1 MVTSGSGQDRCPS
14 HLTKPR
20 RHPLKA
26 TKKQSGFWFQ
36 EGPEKFRSRR
46 PQPGVPGAGLDR
58 SKRRARPPAAL
69 NSRLAG
75 PSGIQLRRY
84 KAKFKSDANATQP
97 AYGINKS
104 AASRLARHCRPINNR
119 IRPSSRM
126 MTESPMAKLCKR
138 KTIGDQRKLSA
149 ICPSQTCK
157 ARPLTSCR

>member
-1 MVTSGSGQDRCPS
+1 MPALD
-14 HLTKPR
+14 
-20 RHPLKA
+20 
-26 TKKQSGFWFQ
+26 
-36 EGPEKFRSRR
+36 
-46 PQPGVPGAGLDR
+46 AGLV
-58 SKRRARPPAAL
+58 AAAQAVEHYEISRYGTLSTWAEELGYDEAVQLLEETLTEEKKTTL

-104 AASRLARHCRPINNR
+104 AASRLARHCRPIKNR

-149 ICPSQTCK
+149 ICPSQTWK
-157 ARPLTSCR
+157 ARLLTSCR